1 MKSNLCSLLKKVFSI
16 WLNGLN
22 QLNTNLA
29 RLEDHL
35 KPTKN
40 LTNGLRS

>member
-1 MKSNLCSLLKKVFSI
+1 MCVLCLNVFSI

-29 RLEDHL
+29 MLEDHL

-40 LTNGLRS
+40 PTNHLRMV